1 VANGTNHFILA
12 FCDTPEVLT
21 NHKKGTDGGTPGAAA
36 GVAQAH
42 AGRSVRAHGHF
53 QKAIE
58 IAMKYALIA
67 ASIAAFVPG
76 FGCAFAQGVNERREA
91 PVAAPGQTV
100 SEGQGGLRTSATPR
114 KSKTAAPNAQ
124 APETT
129 ARSLSREAGSD
140 SSSEEES
147 TAAEAR
153 RARDAVGRT
162 LDRTH
167 DLSQTASN

>member
-1 VANGTNHFILA
+1 
-12 FCDTPEVLT
+12 
-21 NHKKGTDGGTPGAAA
+21 
-36 GVAQAH
+36 
-42 AGRSVRAHGHF
+42 
-53 QKAIE
+53 
-58 IAMKYALIA
+58 MKYALIA

-76 FGCAFAQGVNERREA
+76 FGCAFAQEVNERREA

-147 TAAEAR
+147 TAAEAPPG
-153 RARDAVGRT
+153 RDAVGRT

-167 DLSQTASN
+167 DLSQTASNQSAENAGRAAGGLRAPACLKFYGSPLIAVPPTANMSRNLPRSSTRPINTPFLHLFDL